1 MAYFSVTNNDDIYY
15 IVVMYEK
22 WRTAPPSEQKIPNPN
37 ISVIYHFNQTKCH
50 SQKTGNIPSRAWK
63 TPNHIYSNDT

>member
-1 MAYFSVTNNDDIYY
+1 
-15 IVVMYEK
+15 MYEK